1 MELRSIFKNIFGN
14 NSNTQQPSTSTEI
27 EIIDGRKAIFT
38 KYNGDFVNDP
48 DVITCVDTIARNAA
62 KMHPIHIRNFSDK
75 YERLRDNIYNFVAKK
90 PNEIQNA
97 YRFYYQVISNLL
109 FYNDSIIYVQRD
121 ENYNITGLYPLDYWE
136 GKFYEYK
143 NKLWIKFKFGKNKE
157 RFVPYSDCIHL
168 TRFVGLDGL
177 VGGSQKPLIKA
188 LSFKHILDE
197 GIINAIKTTQSIRGV
212 LKSTKSILKP
222 EDVKKMRDQ
231 FVKDFMDGSNESG
244 IGGIDAT
251 TTFTPVELKPTVASS
266 DQMKN
271 IDDKIL
277 SYFGINENIIQSKY
291 SEDEWN
297 AFYESVLEPI
307 GIQMSLEFTDK
318 LFTPTEKTFGH
329 EIIFESNRLQ
339 YASNKTKIELLRYGS
354 NIFLIDELREIF
366 NSAPLPNGEGQKVLL
381 DQNHQQ
387 NDLDDSKDNS
397 DEESEEEGGEDNEGK
412 GN

>member
-62 KMHPIHIRNFSDK
+62 KMHPIHIRNFSNK
-75 YERLRDNIYNFVAKK
+75 YERVKDSIYNFVAKK

-366 NSAPLPNGEGQKVLL
+366 NSAPLPNGEGQKVLI

>member
-62 KMHPIHIRNFSDK
+62 KMHPIHIRNFSNK
-75 YERLRDNIYNFVAKK
+75 YERLRDTTYNFVAKK

-397 DEESEEEGGEDNEGK
+397 DEESEEEGGEYNEGK